1 MGSPNNPCACG
12 SGLSYMVCCHPIHN
26 SHAMATTAE
35 ALMRSRY
42 TAFTKAMGDYLI
54 NTQHKS
60 TRKPK
65 EKSEI
70 VSWARSVNWIRLEV
84 LSSTKGTDNDI
95 EGTVSFAAYFY
106 ECGQVQVIKEN
117 SYFVKENGYWYY
129 VGPVSI

>member
-1 MGSPNNPCACG
+1 METPNNPCACG
-12 SGLSYMVCCHPIHN
+12 SGLSYIACCQPIHN
-26 SHAMATTAE
+26 SHAAATTAE

-54 NTQHKS
+54 ATQHKS

-84 LSSTKGTDNDI
+84 LSSNKGTENDT

-106 ECGQVQVIKEN
+106 EAGQVQVIREN
-117 SYFVKENGYWYY
+117 SYFQKEKGCWFY
-129 VGPVSI
+129 VAAL